1 MPRSVPITLDKERN
15 LLLDFNA
22 IADAGEV
29 SGKAVMEFIT
39 GESVSFPGM
48 RALVWAGLKHED
60 PKLTLKAVGEL
71 IQAKLEEGE
80 GIPDIGAKIWAAL
93 IASGIGKK
101 KDDDEKNAS
110 AETRIL
116 DS

>member
-1 MPRSVPITLDKERN
+1 MPRSVSITLDKERN

-29 SGKAVMEFIT
+29 AGKEVMEFIT

-48 RALVWAGLKHED
+48 RALLWAGLKHED
-60 PKLTLKAVGEL
+60 PKLTVRATGDL
-71 IQAKLEEGE
+71 IQAKLEQGD
-80 GIPDIGAKIWAAL
+80 GIPALAASIWAAL

-101 KDDDEKNAS
+101 KDDDEKNES
-110 AETRIL
+110 AEKRVL
-116 DS
+116 NS